1 MDSTPGININIL
13 IGNLFDPFWGQ
24 VLEGVHQAG
33 QEFGVTITNIME
45 NLPFNPSRM
54 QELALLE
61 ELMSQNLDVLIEAGT
76 SRFIVKNLLE
86 QGTAL
91 VRMVETDFHHP
102 LSVSPLGLYDAAQ
115 LAGKYLAEVLNGKG
129 RVLLVGGILDSPR
142 SDSGESRIQG
152 FKDALQ
158 NYPEIS
164 IEQLPSGWLAIH
176 AQQVVS
182 AYLTERPE
190 YFDAIFGISD
200 TLALSARDTADKLGY
215 LRPGT
220 HIVGINGDPLALA
233 AIGFGTMSATIE
245 TSPLHLG
252 RTAVEMAYKIST
264 GQPVPEHFPYKMR
277 LVTSQNINTISA
289 EKLTSLAE
297 LPSRLVNFDHQQYRE
312 RMRQLETSLEIN
324 HQLGAILDLHQLST
338 KITDLICTNFNY
350 DEAQLYRWINDE
362 KILIHGLSN
371 PANPSGIA
379 LEDSGDLGKAI
390 QQDHFIWYANI
401 QGNKTNHPAPHSN
414 QTSSRLILPI
424 HFSGR
429 ITHVLDLFSQGGI
442 YHTRQELIGLQSLA
456 DQFGTAIRNTELYID
471 AVRAREEALTAQAQA
486 EKANNLKTRLLAN
499 VSQELRTPLNQI
511 VNHSVLALANPNS
524 YDMDLPVKLHS
535 DMDIIHKNG
544 EHLLRLINDLLDLSR
559 AEINELDLSLQLLN
573 PGKLML
579 DAFNGISH
587 TASNARPIN
596 WQIEMPAHLPM
607 IMADPVQ
614 ARRIVYNL
622 LSNAKKFTT
631 SGKITL
637 GAKISPSYFHLWV
650 EDTGPGIPVE
660 IQERIFE
667 PFVTA
672 ETTNRHHK
680 GIGLGLTITRRLV
693 ALHGGSLQLESQPG
707 KGSTFHV
714 FLPLP
719 NLANET
725 LPPTFKL
732 TDKQPLVLL
741 ISQNREI
748 SETVIEFCSKPDLE
762 VSIID
767 LSDDL
772 NQFYSPLRPQAILW
786 DSTQRNVNELAIINK
801 ISAHPQLSR
810 SPFLLFGEEESA
822 HTNRSSAGNYQNLLQ
837 LIQSMQ
843 TGQTDRTILL
853 IDDHGNDFDMQFSLL
868 GNHIEDHQ
876 IVTVDQINGSIGDIS
891 KENPSLVILN
901 LGNPENDEFSILPLL
916 RDRENTAGTPIL
928 ITSKKPLSDETIS
941 QLNYERVIYHTS
953 DILSSEETIEYIKRI
968 LKGKHFLP
976 QPTSVLVKQCL
987 AYLHRNYNRPFSLQ
1001 EIASTVGI
1009 SKNYLSQ
1016 IFRDEMSLPI
1026 WEYLNRY
1033 RVQLA
1038 KEYLR
1043 SSVLSVTE
1051 ISIRVGFED
1060 FSYFGRVFNKYCA
1073 CSPRAYRQKCLEQ
1086 S

>member
-1 MDSTPGININIL
+1 MNSTPGININIL
-13 IGNLFDPFWGQ
+13 IGDLFDPFWGQ

-45 NLPFNPSRM
+45 NLPFDPSRM

-76 SRFIVKNLLE
+76 SRFVVKSLLE
-86 QGTAL
+86 HGTAL
-91 VRMVETDFHHP
+91 VRMVETDFRHP

-115 LAGKYLAEVLNGKG
+115 MAGNYLAEILNGKG
-129 RVLLVGGILDSPR
+129 RILLVGGVPSSPR
-142 SDSGESRIQG
+142 SDTGESRVQG
-152 FKDALQ
+152 FKDVLQ

-182 AYLTERPE
+182 SYLTEHPE

-200 TLALSARDTADKLGY
+200 TLALSARDAADKLGY

-252 RTAVEMAYKIST
+252 RTAVEMAYRIST

-277 LVTSQNINTISA
+277 LVTSQNINTVSA
-289 EKLTSLAE
+289 EKLISLAE
-297 LPSRLVNFDHQQYRE
+297 VPSRLVNFDHQQYRE

-324 HQLGAILDLHQLST
+324 HQLGTILDLHQLST
-338 KITDLICTNFNY
+338 EITNLICTNFNY
-350 DEAQLYRWINDE
+350 DEAQLYRWLSDE
-362 KILIHGLSN
+362 KIMIPGLSN
-371 PANPSGIA
+371 PASPSDIA
-379 LEDSGDLGKAI
+379 LEDSGDLGDAI
-390 QQDHFIWYANI
+390 QHDHLIWYSNI
-401 QGNKTNHPAPHSN
+401 QGNKTNRAATRSN
-414 QTSSRLILPI
+414 QTGSRLILPI

-429 ITHVLDLFSQGGI
+429 ITHVLDLFSQRGI

-499 VSQELRTPLNQI
+499 VSQELRVPLSQI
-511 VNHSVLALANPNS
+511 VGHSISALANPNS
-524 YDMDLPVKLHS
+524 YGMELPVKLRN

-579 DAFNGISH
+579 DAFHG
-587 TASNARPIN
+587 TSNTTSNRHAIN
-596 WQIEMPAHLPM
+596 WQIEIPAHLPM
-607 IMADPVQ
+607 IMADPTQ

-622 LSNAKKFTT
+622 LSNAEKFTT

-637 GAKISPSYFHLWV
+637 GAKISPPHLHLWV
-650 EDTGPGIPVE
+650 EDTGPGIPVD

-667 PFVTA
+667 PFVTG
-672 ETTNRHHK
+672 ETASRHPK

-732 TDKQPLVLL
+732 TDKQPVVLL
-741 ISQNREI
+741 VSQNREI
-748 SETVIEFCSKPDLE
+748 SETVVEFCSKPELE
-762 VSIID
+762 VSIIE

-772 NQFYSPLRPQAILW
+772 NQFGNQVRPQAILW
-786 DSTQRNVNELAIINK
+786 DSTQRNVNDLAIINK
-801 ISAHPQLSR
+801 ISVHPQLSR
-810 SPFLLFGEEESA
+810 CPFLLFGEEDSA
-822 HTNRSSAGNYQNLLQ
+822 HTGRGIIGNYENLIQ

-843 TGQTDRTILL
+843 TGQTNRTILF
-853 IDDHGNDFDMQFSLL
+853 IDDHVRDFDMQFSLL
-868 GNHIEDHQ
+868 GSQIEDHQ
-876 IVTVDQINGSIGDIS
+876 IVTVDQITGSIGDIS
-891 KENPSLVILN
+891 LENPSLVIVN
-901 LGNPENDEFSILPLL
+901 LGNPENDDFSILALL
-916 RDRENTAGTPIL
+916 RERENTAGTPVL

-941 QLNYERVIYHTS
+941 RLNYERVIYHTS
-953 DILSSEETIEYIKRI
+953 DILSPEETSEYIKRI

-976 QPTSVLVKQCL
+976 QPTSILVKQCL
-987 AYLHRNYNRPFSLQ
+987 AYLHQNYTRPFTLQ

-1073 CSPRAYRQKCLEQ
+1073 CSPRAYRQKGLEQ